1 MSEEHRIRVLM
12 TKVGLDGHDRGIKVI
27 SSLLR
32 EAGMEVIY
40 LGMFQTP
47 EMIVKAALEEDVD
60 VIGVSCLS
68 GEHMGFIPR
77 IAELLKER
85 GAGEILL
92 LVGGVIPW
100 EDIPALREAG
110 VNEVFP
116 AGSLTEPIVQYIR
129 SNVRASARL

>member
-1 MSEEHRIRVLM
+1 M
-12 TKVGLDGHDRGIKVI
+12 TKIGLDGHDRGIKVI

-68 GEHMGFIPR
+68 GEHMEFIPR
-77 IAELLKER
+77 IAELLTER

-100 EDIPALREAG
+100 EDIPALRKAG

-116 AGSLTEPIVQYIR
+116 AGSLTEPIVEYIR
-129 SNVRASARL
+129 SNVRAKA